1 MLKIDTPDTS
11 HLKLEEFESVY
22 EPAEDSFLLLDA
34 LQEELPL
41 LHLLDPL
48 IGTDSAH
55 VNC

>member
-11 HLKLEEFESVY
+11 HLELEEFESVY